1 MNMNIKYQGQAEWGR
16 TSLRCLQ
23 SGKGRL
29 SAWGTVLATISLA
42 WTIVLFLYWPTV
54 QSLVDAWIA
63 SRTFRHGFLI
73 LPATMYLLWV
83 YREGLS
89 GIMPTRSALG
99 ATLSV
104 FLTWSWWEGYAAED
118 VLWQQ
123 VSLVA
128 MFPALLLTLCGT
140 AVFRV
145 LCFPLGLLAF
155 ALPVGTAIEG
165 LLQDFTT
172 TFLEFTL
179 NAVGVPLVREGYFI
193 TIPSRKWEVA
203 TDCAGLRYV
212 LPGLALGY
220 MYAAMVY
227 RRTLRRV
234 AFLILCGMLLI
245 LANGVRAFSIIYF
258 DFVGVAEGTDHRVFS
273 YLVYGITIVLLG
285 WIGTFWA
292 DDTSEEATPGWV
304 RHLGSA

>member
-1 MNMNIKYQGQAEWGR
+1 
-16 TSLRCLQ
+16 
-23 SGKGRL
+23 
-29 SAWGTVLATISLA
+29 
-42 WTIVLFLYWPTV
+42 
-54 QSLVDAWIA
+54 
-63 SRTFRHGFLI
+63 
-73 LPATMYLLWV
+73 MYLLWV
-83 YREGLS
+83 YLEGLS

-104 FLTWSWWEGYAAED
+104 FITWSWWEGYAAED

-258 DFVGVAEGTDHRVFS
+258 DFVGLAEGTDHRVFS